1 MSTVSTP
8 RKAMKAG
15 VDSESCRRRR
25 GDTATSISKS
35 KREEGLAKR
44 RNLKIAIAEEAIVAG
59 SPPKPA
65 ASTVSDLP
73 RLANGM
79 LVANTALASVVA
91 VRKLLSVEDN
101 PPVAE
106 VIQCGMV
113 PILIAALGSANDN
126 LVFEVPSHTCLHAR
140 SLRAASSMRL
150 CILGDSTAFMH
161 IYAQAQACKTVV
173 QQLDLTCA
181 SFSCM
186 RCIPLTST
194 TGCLG
199 PDQHWL

>member
-25 GDTATSISKS
+25 GDTAVSISKS

-44 RNLKIAIAEEAIVAG
+44 RNLKIAAVEEPTVAG

-65 ASTVSDLP
+65 ASTVADLP

-79 LVANTALASVVA
+79 LVAETALASVVA

-113 PILIAALGSANDN
+113 PIMIAALGSAYDN
-126 LVFEVPSHTCLHAR
+126 LVFEVPSRTCLHVKFLHSQLNLLMRPCGDCIAITHDHLRTCSGMQNCCTAAR
-140 SLRAASSMRL
+140 S
-150 CILGDSTAFMH
+150 
-161 IYAQAQACKTVV
+161 
-173 QQLDLTCA
+173 
-181 SFSCM
+181 
-186 RCIPLTST
+186 
-194 TGCLG
+194 
-199 PDQHWL
+199 

>member
-25 GDTATSISKS
+25 GDTAVSISKS

-44 RNLKIAIAEEAIVAG
+44 RNLKIATVEEPTVAG

-65 ASTVSDLP
+65 ASTVADLH

-79 LVANTALASVVA
+79 LVAETALASVVA

-113 PILIAALGSANDN
+113 PILIAALGSAHDN
-126 LVFEVPSHTCLHAR
+126 LVFEVPTRTCLPAR
-140 SLRAASSMRL
+140 SLRSQSNLLIHPCGDCTAIMHVHSRTCPCMQNCCTAARS
-150 CILGDSTAFMH
+150 
-161 IYAQAQACKTVV
+161 
-173 QQLDLTCA
+173 
-181 SFSCM
+181 
-186 RCIPLTST
+186 
-194 TGCLG
+194 
-199 PDQHWL
+199 